1 MFNFQF
7 NGWLTPFINDII
19 RKGSESRIAD
29 LDFIRKEINRFLD
42 GPQRADMIK
51 GNNYYKGIHDIL
63 GHKRTVIGEG
73 GEVTEVEN
81 LPNDRLV
88 NNQYGK
94 LVDQKVNYLLGKQI
108 TFNTDN
114 KVYSKILNDEVFNA
128 SFDRLML
135 EVGEDS
141 LNCGIG
147 WIYVYYNEFG
157 ELSFRRF
164 KPWQIIPGWAD
175 DEHTKLDYAI
185 RVYPVL
191 LYEGRNNEKLIHKIE
206 VYDNKGIT
214 KFVKDGS
221 TIYADGSDWQIPY
234 FYADNMP
241 LGWDRIPL
249 IPFKA
254 NRNELP
260 LLKRVK
266 SLQDALNL
274 MMSNFDNNMQEDV
287 RNTILIL
294 KNYDGENLGE
304 FRRNLATYGAVKVKT
319 VNNSDGDVTAL
330 TIAVNSENYK
340 SIIELLKKSIIEN
353 AMGFDAKDDRLS
365 GNPNQMNIQSMYSDV
380 DLDANKMEME
390 YKASFER
397 LLWFVNAYLSQTG
410 KGNFDNEEV
419 DIIFNRDILIN
430 ESEAID
436 NCAKSQ
442 GILSD
447 ETIVAQHPWI
457 DDVQDEL
464 KKLKKQKEENMAEY
478 GLPMGQAPDTKG
490 DKSAPTKGDKTP
502 EGDE

>member
-7 NGWLTPFINDII
+7 KGWLTPFINDII
-19 RKGSESRIAD
+19 RKGAEIQITD
-29 LDFIRKEINRFLD
+29 LDFIRKEINRFLSS
-42 GPQRADMIK
+42 PQRTAMIK

-63 GHKRTVIGEG
+63 GHKRTAIGEG
-73 GEVTEVEN
+73 GEVTEIEN

-114 KVYSKILNDEVFNA
+114 KAYSKILNNEVFNA
-128 SFDRLML
+128 SFDRIML
-135 EVGEDS
+135 EIGEDS

-147 WIYVYYNEFG
+147 WMYIYYNEHE
-157 ELSFRRF
+157 ELSFKRI
-164 KPWQIIPGWAD
+164 KPWQIVPGWAD

-185 RVYPVL
+185 RIYPVL
-191 LYEGRNNEKLIHKIE
+191 LYEGRNNEKIIYKIE
-206 VYDNKGIT
+206 IYDNKGIT
-214 KFVKDGS
+214 KFVKDGG
-221 TIYADGSDWQIPY
+221 TIYADGPDWKVPY
-234 FYADNMP
+234 FYADNTP
-241 LGWDRIPL
+241 LAWDNIPL

-254 NRNELP
+254 NHNELP
-260 LLKRVK
+260 LLNRIK

-287 RNTILIL
+287 RNTILVL
-294 KNYDGENLGE
+294 KNYDGQDLGE
-304 FRRNLATYGAVKVKT
+304 FRRNLATYGAVKVRT
-319 VNNSDGDVTAL
+319 IEGSGGGVDTLNIEVNSD
-330 TIAVNSENYK
+330 NYK
-340 SIIELLKKSIIEN
+340 VIIDLLKKTIIEN
-353 AMGFDAKDDRLS
+353 AMGYDAKDDRLNGS
-365 GNPNQMNIQSMYSDV
+365 PNQMNIQSMYSDI

-390 YKASFER
+390 YRDSLER

-436 NCAKSQ
+436 NCAKSH

-457 DDVQDEL
+457 NDVQDEL
-464 KKLKKQKEENMAEY
+464 KKLKKQKDDNMAEY
-478 GLPMGQAPDTKG
+478 GLPMFRNPVKG
-490 DKSAPTKGDKTP
+490 DGN
-502 EGDE
+502 EE